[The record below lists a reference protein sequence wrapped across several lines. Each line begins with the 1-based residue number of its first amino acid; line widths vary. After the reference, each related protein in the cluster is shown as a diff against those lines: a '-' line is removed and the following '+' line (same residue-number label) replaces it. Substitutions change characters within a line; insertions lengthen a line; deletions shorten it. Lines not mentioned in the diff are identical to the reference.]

1 MLIAPDI
8 EMRRATVDDAQAL
21 AEAQVRNIDH
31 LRATEPH
38 REPEFYTAE
47 GQVPRI
53 TGKDSPTWVLVDTA
67 ADGLVMGRLTL
78 NGLVMG
84 PLCSA
89 SLGYWIDGDYAGRGL
104 TTAAVEAIIRICRDE
119 LGLHRVEAGT
129 LTDNYASQR
138 VLTKCGFERYG
149 LSTKY
154 LHINGAWRDH
164 VRFERLLHDDPPP
177 HIPK

>member
-21 AEAQVRNIDH
+21 ADAQVRNIDH

-47 GQVPRI
+47 GQVSRLDAA
-53 TGKDSPTWVLVDTA
+53 GSATWVLVDKA
-67 ADGLVMGRLTL
+67 ADGIVVGRLTL
-78 NGLVMG
+78 SGIVMG

-89 SLGYWIDGDYAGRGL
+89 SLGYWIDGGYAGRGL
-104 TTAAVEAIIRICRDE
+104 TTAAVEEMIRICRDE

-129 LTDNYASQR
+129 LTDNLASQR
-138 VLTKCGFERYG
+138 VLAKCGFERFG
-149 LSTKY
+149 MSPKY

-164 VRFERLLHDDPPP
+164 FRFALLLHDDPPS